1 MNVRVGQGGAIAPAR
16 DQWGSAAFDPRFVL
30 VSALGALFINLLF
43 LGILIYSGSSAG
55 ESYPDTPKTVA
66 SRCGEHRRCGFG
78 EVSAKRRSI
87 DAGAIPEL
95 DFIEVAIIPK
105 LGLKE
110 PVPNEL
116 PKLVKYEQPEI
127 IEEAINIQE
136 ETPPEPKELKMEPV
150 PKPQELDKRRKVKTL
165 DDILNAPRDDDPR
178 KRPTALNDIIGTPIG
193 LAEGTDPFGKEVNAA
208 LAKLQVAIGN
218 QFILPPS
225 LPDAALAKLSLSVKL
240 KIKPD
245 GTIEEYNLVR
255 KSQNAQFDSAA
266 IATFKRFMLKE
277 GGSARLPELPPD
289 VVANI
294 NSGKIALRLDGKLF
308 RR

>member
-1 MNVRVGQGGAIAPAR
+1 MNVRVDSGALINSAR
-16 DQWGSAAFDPRFVL
+16 DRWETAAFDPKFVA
-30 VSALGALFINLLF
+30 VSAFGALVVNTLALVV
-43 LGILIYSGSSAG
+43 LIFSGSNSG
-55 ESYPDTPKTVA
+55 EIFPETPKT
-66 SRCGEHRRCGFG
+66 SRNRCGEDRRCGFG
-78 EVSAKRRSI
+78 EVSAKRRPI
-87 DAGAIPEL
+87 DAGQVPEL

-127 IEEAINIQE
+127 IEEAINIEE

-193 LAEGTDPFGKEVNAA
+193 LAEGTDPLGKEMNAA
-208 LAKLQVAIGN
+208 IAKLQVAIGN

-225 LPDAALAKLSLSVKL
+225 LPDASLMKLSLSVKL

-255 KSQNAQFDSAA
+255 KSQNPQFDSAA
-266 IATFKRFMLKE
+266 IATFKRFMPKE